1 MSATPAPDIAQRTG
15 TSARGSRTGAGAMRP
30 KSRPWRTKGA
40 GGFGKP
46 TLPGLITRYV
56 LLVIM
61 LLIAVGPFI
70 WQLSTSLKSPL
81 DDIYTFPPDIIP
93 RHFTLENY
101 SRVADTIPILKYAWH
116 SLIVAVTLAV
126 SNVVLATVAGY
137 ALGCLKFRGKK
148 IAFAI
153 LLSTLL
159 LPGEVTLM
167 SQFLTIKQLGL
178 ANSLGGVILPGLVG
192 AINVLLMTAA
202 CRSIPDGLTDAA
214 TLDGANTWQILR
226 HIVWPSVRG
235 MASVVAIFAFIGGW
249 DDFLWPL
256 IVLSDPDKYT
266 LTVGMEYL
274 NSNFAADPRTI
285 AAGTM
290 IALVPIIIFFACFQ
304 RFFFRGVGEGAIK
317 G

>member
-1 MSATPAPDIAQRTG
+1 MNVTTHESVPTQVPPAAVTTPVRRT
-15 TSARGSRTGAGAMRP
+15 RRTD
-30 KSRPWRTKGA
+30 RPWKTKGA

-46 TLPGLITRYV
+46 TLAGLITRYV
-56 LLVIM
+56 LLVMM
-61 LLIAVGPFI
+61 LMVAIGPFI
-70 WQLSTSLKSPL
+70 WQLSTSLKGPR
-81 DDIYTFPPDIIP
+81 DDIYSFPPEIIP
-93 RHFTLENY
+93 TDLTLENY
-101 SRVADTIPILKYAWH
+101 ARVAGTIPIIDYAWH

-126 SNVVLATVAGY
+126 ANVVFGTLAGY
-137 ALGCLKFRGKK
+137 ALGCLRFRGKRL
-148 IAFAI
+148 AMLI

-167 SQFLTIKQLGL
+167 SQFLTIKTLGL
-178 ANSLGGVILPGLVG
+178 ANTLGGVILPGLVG

-202 CRSIPDGLTDAA
+202 CRSIPKELLEAA
-214 TLDGANTWQILR
+214 IIDGASTPQVLR
-226 HIVWPSVRG
+226 NIVWPSVRG

-256 IVLSDPDKYT
+256 IVLTDPAKYT

-274 NSNFAADPRTI
+274 NSNFGSDPRVV

-290 IALVPIIIFFACFQ
+290 IALIPIIVFFAVFQ
-304 RFFFRGVGEGAIK
+304 KFFFQGVEDGAVK